1 MDAMRLSTLLLCL
14 FLASVSAVGKLKNID
29 DLKNVGYGK
38 PFPRHGLQLLFW
50 FAQQVDRADQNV
62 IHMNSDFNPKGNFGF
77 HEFKN
82 YEEILPNI
90 SIRGVQYYSVGNL
103 NYKYPDKHKYPE
115 GKKLPCYVRK
125 YYNKE
130 KPLNNMDRL
139 MISVNPNSPKTVYSV
154 YITAHINNSGEF
166 DHDATYEID
175 SSLIN
180 NIKRINQPYDGKEE
194 CKRCYNFLKR
204 TGYTGDVPFT
214 VNSFCNQQLHSLT
227 AGFQIEFS
235 ESIFCHD
242 LEFDHFTTR
251 INGFDAGLELYTE
264 DGYACARLYIKK
276 TFTNWQNDFYYSW
289 VGFYKG
295 PEEANDKYSTHQY
308 AVKFQ
313 KGEEDNTK
321 DYDIYEYQS
330 SLAIAPGVQI
340 RFLLDKNYNY
350 VLAKTTP
357 WAGPETEMMSPSD
370 FDSLAPSNTDI
381 SSYGNAVIPVE
392 IKGFD
397 AGLRLY
403 GEDGRAS
410 ARLYIKKTFSD
421 WQDYFSD
428 SWVGFYKGKE
438 IANGEYYTYR
448 YVVHFEKEE
457 GHLTDYDVFKYQ
469 SSLLIAPGVQIR
481 FLLNKNL
488 NTELA
493 RTLPWEAEL
502 I

>member
-1 MDAMRLSTLLLCL
+1 MDAMRLSTLLLYL
-14 FLASVSAVGKLKNID
+14 SLASVSAVDKLKNID

-38 PFPRHGLQLLFW
+38 PFPRHGLQMLFW
-50 FAQQVDRADQNV
+50 FAQQVDRADQNG
-62 IHMNSDFNPKGNFGF
+62 IYTKFNLDPKKGNFGF

-82 YEEILPNI
+82 YETILPNI

-103 NYKYPDKHKYPE
+103 NSERYPKVKQ
-115 GKKLPCYVRK
+115 LPCYVRK

-139 MISVNPNSPKTVYSV
+139 MISVNPNSPKKVYNV
-154 YITAHINNSGEF
+154 YITAHNKSGMNF
-166 DHDATYEID
+166 DHNATYEID
-175 SSLIN
+175 STLIN
-180 NIKRINQPYDGKEE
+180 NIRRINQPYDGKQE
-194 CKRCYNFLKR
+194 CERCYNFLKR

-214 VNSFCNQQLHSLT
+214 VNSFCHQQLYSLT

-242 LEFDHFTTR
+242 LKFDLFTTR

-289 VGFYKG
+289 VGFYNG

-357 WAGPETEMMSPSD
+357 WAGPETSSD
-370 FDSLAPSNTDI
+370 IDSLGPGNTDI

-410 ARLYIKKTFSD
+410 ARLYIKKTFTD
-421 WQDYFSD
+421 WQDYFSA
-428 SWVGFYKGKE
+428 SWVGFYTGKE
-438 IANGEYYTYR
+438 IANGEYYTYQ
-448 YVVHFEKEE
+448 YAVHFEKEE
-457 GHLTDYDVFKYQ
+457 GHLTGYDVFKYQ
-469 SSLLIAPGVQIR
+469 SSLVIAPGVQIR
-481 FLLNKNL
+481 FLLNKNS